1 MLAVVIPYYKIAF
14 FNKTLESLKL
24 QTDKRFKVYIGDD
37 ASLENPSLIVQKFLE
52 EIDCVYHHF
61 EDNLGS
67 ISLIKHWE
75 RCISMS
81 HDEEW
86 IMILGDD
93 DVLDPNFVEEFYI
106 NLEDVNNSQCN
117 VVRYATKL
125 IDEDDEVLSQIYQH
139 PKYENATDFLCRKFS
154 RKTRSSLSEYIFK
167 KDVFVKY
174 KFTNYPLAWHS
185 DDMALLEFS
194 ENKFIFTI
202 NESVVKIR
210 FSDKSLS
217 GSSLNITEKRLATS
231 FFYLDIVKDK
241 LNLFNKKERL
251 FLLYQL
257 EDSIKKSR
265 KLDLKEWF
273 LLSKK
278 YFENFSLISF
288 LKFFR
293 RFIISFTQ

>member
-1 MLAVVIPYYKIAF
+1 MLAIIIPYFKLVF
-14 FNKTLESLKL
+14 FEETLKSLSN
-24 QTDKRFKVYIGDD
+24 QTGKRFKVYIGND
-37 ASLENPSLIVQKFLE
+37 ASPENPSLILLKYEGKFNF
-52 EIDCVYHHF
+52 VYKEF

-67 ISLIKHWE
+67 TSLINHWE
-75 RCISMS
+75 RCVSMS
-81 HDEEW
+81 QNEEW

-93 DVLDPNFVEEFYI
+93 DVLEPNFVEELYI
-106 NLEDVNNSQCN
+106 NLEEVNNSQCN

-125 IDEDDEVLSQIYQH
+125 IDEDDKVLSQIYQH
-139 PKYENATDFLCRKFS
+139 PKYEKATDFFCRKFS
-154 RKTRSSLSEYIFK
+154 GKTRSSLSEYIFK

-217 GSSLNITEKRLATS
+217 GSSLNITEKRLAAS
-231 FFYLDIVKDK
+231 FFYLDIVKGK

-251 FLLYQL
+251 FLLYKL

-278 YFENFSLISF
+278 YLRNFSLISF

-293 RFIISFTQ
+293 RFVISFIQ